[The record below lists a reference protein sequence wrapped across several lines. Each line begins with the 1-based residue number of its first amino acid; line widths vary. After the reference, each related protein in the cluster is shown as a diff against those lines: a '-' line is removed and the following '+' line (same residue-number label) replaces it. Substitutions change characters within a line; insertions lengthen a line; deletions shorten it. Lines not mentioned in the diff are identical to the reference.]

1 MFLKTYGPA
10 IAVTIIGF
18 VIAWQFVDPA
28 PPGTIVIATGHEDG
42 AYFLFAEQY
51 REILREEGINLE
63 IRETAGSIE
72 NLQLLEDESSGVDLA
87 FVQGGTG
94 DQATSRN
101 ISALGSLYFEPLWVF
116 YSGSDTVSRLA
127 GLAGKRIA
135 AGETGSGTQAVALT
149 LLKDNRVDIN
159 NSNIESLGASAAAEE
174 LIRGNIDAVFV
185 VASPRAPLVQE
196 LLRDENA
203 RLMSFARAPA
213 YARIHHYLSSLVL
226 PEGVIDLQLNIPTQD
241 TLLLAATANLVAR
254 DDLHPA
260 LVSLLLQ
267 TAGKVHGEG
276 GLFEGPGEFPNADN
290 LDFPPDDDALRYFKK
305 GPPFLQQ
312 YLSFRTASLLDRL
325 KIMLLPLVTL
335 IIPLLKIMP
344 PAYRWQ
350 VRKKI
355 YRWYRELQALEID
368 HPDRESAARLQDHLR
383 QLDIIE
389 DEVRKVTVPLSYA
402 DELYDLRLHINM
414 VRNHL
419 LGSIG
424 D

>member
-51 REILREEGINLE
+51 REILRAEGINLE
-63 IRETAGSIE
+63 IRKTEGSIE
-72 NLQLLEDESSGVDLA
+72 NIHLLEDESSGIDLA

-94 DQATSRN
+94 SHATSSN

-116 YSGSDTVSRLA
+116 YSGSDTTGRLSD
-127 GLAGKRIA
+127 LAGKRIA
-135 AGETGSGTQAVALT
+135 AGEAGSGTRAVALT
-149 LLKDNRVDIN
+149 LLQDNRIDIN
-159 NSNIESLGASAAAEE
+159 SGNIESLGASAAAEA
-174 LIRGNIDAVFV
+174 LVGGNIDAAFI

-196 LLRDENA
+196 LLRNENV

-213 YARIHHYLSSLVL
+213 YARIHHFLSSLTL
-226 PEGVIDLQLNIPTQD
+226 PEGVIDLQMNIPSQD
-241 TLLLAATANLVAR
+241 TSLLAATANLVAR
-254 DDLHPA
+254 DELHPA

-267 TAGKVHGEG
+267 TATKVHGSG
-276 GLFEGPGEFPNADN
+276 GLFEQPGEFPNAGN

-335 IIPLLKIMP
+335 ISPLLKIMP

-355 YRWYRELQALEID
+355 YRWYRELQVLEID

-414 VRNHL
+414 VRNNL
-419 LGSIG
+419 LGFTS